1 MADPLNPTGP
11 PAQPPFR
18 RGPPGGLP
26 SAPYPSPA
34 HREAHRRRLVQATSG
49 GRLFAGMQRPWLT
62 WSLVG
67 LLVAIHLLLGLRL
80 LLTDRVGIVGVVTAP
95 RPDALLIRAGAMY
108 APRIDHGEVW
118 RLVSCI
124 FLHGD
129 GVHILFNGVALA
141 GLGRL
146 NEAIYGRRRLLF
158 LFVAAGLAGSTLSYL
173 GGHRLSIGASGAV
186 FGLMGAPIVF
196 GWRHRDE
203 LPPGLGDRLRRALM
217 PWVVLNLFI
226 GVVVPFIDNLAH
238 VGGLLGGCLLALLI
252 GNRVVPGREGSELGR
267 SVLAALAL
275 VLIGAAAAG
284 VAGQWL

>member
-1 MADPLNPTGP
+1 VADPLNPSGP
-11 PAQPPFR
+11 PAPPPPPTR
-18 RGPPGGLP
+18 PPPPPPGARYR
-26 SAPYPSPA
+26 SAE

-49 GRLFAGMQRPWLT
+49 GRLFEGMQRPWLT
-62 WSLVG
+62 WGLVA
-67 LLVAIHLLLGLRL
+67 LLVVIHLLLGLRL
-80 LLTDRVGIVGVVTAP
+80 LLTDRVGVVGMVTAP
-95 RPDALLIRAGAMY
+95 RPDVLLIRAGAMY

-129 GVHILFNGVALA
+129 GVHIFFNGVALA

-158 LFVAAGLAGSTLSYL
+158 MFVAAGISGSLLSYL

-203 LPPGLGDRLRRALM
+203 LPPGLGDRLRKALM

-238 VGGLLGGCLLALLI
+238 LGGLLGGCLLALLL
-252 GNRVVPGREGSELGR
+252 GNRAVPGREGSELGR

-275 VLIGAAAAG
+275 VLVGAAAVG
-284 VAGQWL
+284 VAGKWI